1 MGSGGKHTSAV
12 IQARSDDNNLNAP
25 QSKKMEIP
33 SGFHAYRWHM
43 LSGFF
48 FLSVIYFG
56 TIAAFD
62 TIRDFLQLPPSS
74 PELCE
79 NQQEELC
86 WRADLFAFEIVSG
99 VALAWCG
106 ILGVWAWH
114 IQRTHLVPATPEG
127 RLFGYL
133 PEAHQLTALGTT
145 FQVFDLC
152 ISLIIPEQRQPLF
165 LCHHIMAA
173 TVSWYGLNNQYFH
186 YYGIFYLGCSEISTI
201 PLVAIDVA
209 GFFPPVPGSTFDQF
223 VNGFC
228 GPAFAVTFTIYRVI
242 LWWIVGYQM
251 FQDIFVVLR
260 NGMAHKLRPGR
271 NHVLYVMMI
280 LNLLLGLLQL
290 YWFQIILAE
299 AAKVLGFTAT
309 TTTMDES
316 DSVDV
321 GGVGGNAESSKTNE
335 EL

>member
-173 TVSWYGLNNQYFH
+173 TVSWYGLNNQVR
-186 YYGIFYLGCSEISTI
+186 C
-201 PLVAIDVA
+201 
-209 GFFPPVPGSTFDQF
+209 
-223 VNGFC
+223 
-228 GPAFAVTFTIYRVI
+228 I
-242 LWWIVGYQM
+242 LRIANKEEVHLQCW
-251 FQDIFVVLR
+251 
-260 NGMAHKLRPGR
+260 
-271 NHVLYVMMI
+271 VLYWWLCCRRLLKISPKSSIRPSIHPFSV
-280 LNLLLGLLQL
+280 LPLLWNLLFGMFGDFHHPSCR
-290 YWFQIILAE
+290 Y
-299 AAKVLGFTAT
+299 
-309 TTTMDES
+309 
-316 DSVDV
+316 
-321 GGVGGNAESSKTNE
+321 
-335 EL
+335 